1 MANSS
6 LNEAINEAKRFG
18 ASVEE
23 ARHVHDLVKANAT
36 GDIRSFEVKFGPDS
50 TDSIAVW
57 INLFVDKDFP
67 PSRAKLSDLNKIADK
82 IRSELLRENFRYWPY
97 VAVRSDM

>member
-1 MANSS
+1 MARSS
-6 LNEAINEAKRFG
+6 LDASITEARRFG

-23 ARHVHDLVKANAT
+23 ARHVHDLVKANTTA
-36 GDIRSFEVKFGPDS
+36 DIRSFEVKFGPDS

-67 PSRAKLSDLNKIADK
+67 PSREKLSDLNRIADK
-82 IRSELLRENFRYWPY
+82 IRSELLKENFRYWPY
-97 VAVRSDM
+97 VAVRSNM